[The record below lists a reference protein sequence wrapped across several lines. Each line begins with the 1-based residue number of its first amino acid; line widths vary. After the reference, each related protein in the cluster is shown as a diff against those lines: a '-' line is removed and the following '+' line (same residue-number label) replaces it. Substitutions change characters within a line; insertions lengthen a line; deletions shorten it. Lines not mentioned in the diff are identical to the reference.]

1 MGIIKEFRFQLRFSK
16 VGNSPNTKSKG
27 GAGEAREG
35 WNQTKSDVHTK
46 SARKKKEIIKGA
58 VGTELGG
65 IGKLGLYAV
74 AIPLDFPVS
83 VAVSQGR
90 SQSGGVEA
98 WHFGTIV
105 TIATPMEF
113 QNKSFE
119 LQSSV

>member
-1 MGIIKEFRFQLRFSK
+1 MEILKSREFSK
-16 VGNSPNTKSKG
+16 HPTKGWSGRSKG
-27 GAGEAREG
+27 GMES
-35 WNQTKSDVHTK
+35 N
-46 SARKKKEIIKGA
+46 KERHSHQKCEKEKGKTIKGA
-58 VGTELGG
+58 VGKELGE

-74 AIPLDFPVS
+74 AIPLDFPSS